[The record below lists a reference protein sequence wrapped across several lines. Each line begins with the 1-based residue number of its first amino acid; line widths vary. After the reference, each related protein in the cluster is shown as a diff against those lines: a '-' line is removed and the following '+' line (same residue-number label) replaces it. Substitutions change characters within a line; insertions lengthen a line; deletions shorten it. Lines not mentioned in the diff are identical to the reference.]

1 MAREIFIYLL
11 IGFIIGVVA
20 GATFVYSRIEA
31 IVQERIGRRERD
43 NRLEGHK

>member
-11 IGFIIGVVA
+11 IGFIIGGVA
-20 GATFVYSRIEA
+20 GAAFVYSRIET

-43 NRLEGHK
+43 DRLGQHK